1 MHPSLRYLKHY
12 CKPLASY
19 SQKNEDV
26 VVSRIFGKIERF
38 VDIGANNGITGSNTL
53 KFALQG
59 AQGLCFE
66 PVVEV
71 FQYLQKLYSFNFK
84 VKCLNVGISDIDG
97 YLDIR
102 IDGALSAILET
113 EDSINKVCLKDYYS
127 EDARISKIEVH
138 PFNYYQEQFPEFC
151 QIDLLSIDVEG
162 HELNVIKGINFNKV
176 DIKCIILET
185 LGGKT
190 SNYEKIATILIDNN
204 LLPVLTNSLN
214 TIFIHKEFLGLKEIY
229 TIPSTF
235 QDYYL
240 LKFS

>member
-12 CKPLASY
+12 CLPLASY
-19 SQKNEDV
+19 SQKDEDA
-26 VVSRIFGKIERF
+26 VVSRIFGKVERF

-59 AQGLCFE
+59 ARGVCFE

-71 FQYLQKLYSFNFK
+71 FQYLKKLYSFNPK
-84 VKCLNVGISDIDG
+84 IKCLNVGISDRDG

-113 EDSINKVCLKDYYS
+113 EDSINKVCLKDFYS
-127 EDARISKIEVH
+127 TDARISKIEVH
-138 PFNYYQEQFPEFC
+138 PFNFYQELFPEFSK
-151 QIDLLSIDVEG
+151 IDLISIDVEG
-162 HELNVIKGINFNKV
+162 HELNVIKGINFKRV
-176 DIKCIILET
+176 HIKCIILET

-190 SNYEKIATILIDNN
+190 TNYEKIATILIDNN

-214 TIFIHKEFLGLKEIY
+214 TIFIHKDYLGLKEIY
-229 TIPSTF
+229 TIPALF
-235 QDYYL
+235 EDYYL
-240 LKFS
+240 V